1 MFATFDDVSVA
12 FEGTIPSSREEW
24 VERKIIDAES
34 LLVSLVP
41 SLGDGDVSE
50 ARAKRARAIVCD
62 AVLRVYRNPAGATQE
77 SDSGMFTVTRSKA
90 VDSGLLYFTPE
101 ELASVRVAVKRSRVG
116 TIKVSPWR
124 PDLGCA

>member
-1 MFATFDDVSVA
+1 MFATFEDVA
-12 FEGTIPSSREEW
+12 DRFEGNIPASRITW
-24 VERKIIDAES
+24 VDTKIGDAES

-41 SLGDGDVSE
+41 TLGDGDVSA
-50 ARAKRARAIVCD
+50 ARAERAKAIVCD
-62 AVLRVYRNPAGATQE
+62 AVLRVYRNPSGATQE

-101 ELASVRVAVKRSRVG
+101 ELASVRGAVKRSRVG
-116 TIKVSPWR
+116 TIKVAAWR